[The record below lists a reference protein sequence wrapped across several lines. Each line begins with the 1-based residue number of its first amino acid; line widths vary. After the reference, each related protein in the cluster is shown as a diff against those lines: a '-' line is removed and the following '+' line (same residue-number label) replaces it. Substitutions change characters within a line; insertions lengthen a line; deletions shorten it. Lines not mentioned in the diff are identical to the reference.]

1 MRKKIKI
8 ALADDE
14 ILIRQGIKTI
24 LLQENEFEVVFDVSN
39 GKELITT
46 LEENPQNLP
55 DIILMDINMPEY
67 NGVEA
72 TKYLSKKFPEISI
85 IAVSTYTSETFMKKM
100 ISVGAVCYIPK
111 NFTPLEMIN
120 RIKKVY
126 TNGFCYQ
133 PEMVAFIKNNHANK
147 NETPEISEREK
158 EVLQL
163 ICQQKSASEIA
174 ELLSISSRTVDNH
187 RNSLL
192 QKTNSKNV
200 IGLVVFAIQNHLFLT
215 EK

>member
-1 MRKKIKI
+1 
-8 ALADDE
+8 
-14 ILIRQGIKTI
+14 
-24 LLQENEFEVVFDVSN
+24 
-39 GKELITT
+39 
-46 LEENPQNLP
+46 
-55 DIILMDINMPEY
+55 MDINMPEL
-67 NGVEA
+67 NGIDA
-72 TKYLSKKFPEISI
+72 TKKITTLFPEIKI
-85 IAVSTYTSETFMKKM
+85 IALSSYNSSSFIKKM
-100 ISVGAVCYIPK
+100 LSVGAVCYIPK
-111 NFTPLEMIN
+111 NFSPSDLVFRIN
-120 RIKKVY
+120 KV
-126 TNGFCYQ
+126 NERGFYY
-133 PEMVAFIKNNHANK
+133 EKNILDNFDSFGLN
-147 NETPEISEREK
+147 TIEISEREK

>member
-39 GKELITT
+39 GKELIVT

-85 IAVSTYTSETFMKKM
+85 IAVSSYTSETFMKKM

>member
-1 MRKKIKI
+1 MQQIIKI
-8 ALADDE
+8 AIADDE
-14 ILIRQGIKTI
+14 VLIRQGIINI
-24 LLQENEFEVVFDVSN
+24 LCQEENIELVFEAAN
-39 GKELITT
+39 GNELIAKLNTC
-46 LEENPQNLP
+46 LQVP
-55 DIILMDINMPEY
+55 DIILMDINMPDL
-67 NGVEA
+67 NGID
-72 TKYLSKKFPEISI
+72 TTTILSKQYPEIKI
-85 IAVSTYTSETFMKKM
+85 IALSSYNSLSFIKKM
-100 ISVGAVCYIPK
+100 LSVGAVCYIPK
-111 NFTPLEMIN
+111 SFSPTDLIF
-120 RIKKVY
+120 RIKEV
-126 TNGFCYQ
+126 NERGFYY
-133 PEMVAFIKNNHANK
+133 EKNILDNFDSFGLN
-147 NETPEISEREK
+147 TIEISEREK

>member
-1 MRKKIKI
+1 
-8 ALADDE
+8 
-14 ILIRQGIKTI
+14 
-24 LLQENEFEVVFDVSN
+24 
-39 GKELITT
+39 
-46 LEENPQNLP
+46 
-55 DIILMDINMPEY
+55 
-67 NGVEA
+67 
-72 TKYLSKKFPEISI
+72 
-85 IAVSTYTSETFMKKM
+85 
-100 ISVGAVCYIPK
+100 
-111 NFTPLEMIN
+111 MIN

-147 NETPEISEREK
+147 NKTPEISEREK

>member
-85 IAVSTYTSETFMKKM
+85 IAVSSYTSETFMKKM

-133 PEMVAFIKNNHANK
+133 PEMVAFIKNNQANK
-147 NETPEISEREK
+147 NKTPEISEREK

>member
-1 MRKKIKI
+1 MRQKIKI

-39 GKELITT
+39 GKELIVT

-85 IAVSTYTSETFMKKM
+85 IAVSSYTSETFMKKM

-111 NFTPLEMIN
+111 NFTPSEMIN